1 MKKILIIDDD
11 FLTRASLA
19 QTLLRDDYRVFH
31 AKDGQ
36 RGLEQA
42 RKSKPDLII
51 CDLDSPKMNGLEL
64 RDAIRQDIRTQHIP
78 VIFLTESPTPDGL
91 QPATPLAQP
100 EYLTKPV
107 DREKLVRLVQQ
118 HLKGRPHR
126 SR

>member
-1 MKKILIIDDD
+1 MMKILIVGDD

-19 QTLLRDDYRVFH
+19 QMLLQGDYRVFH
-31 AKDGQ
+31 AKDGEK
-36 RGLEQA
+36 GLEKA

-51 CDLDSPKMNGLEL
+51 CDLDSPKTNGLEL
-64 RDAIRQDIRTQHIP
+64 RNAIRQDIRTQHIP
-78 VIFLTESPTPDGL
+78 IIFLTESPLPNGL
-91 QPATPLAQP
+91 EPATPLAQP

-118 HLKGRPHR
+118 RLAGRPQR

>member
-11 FLTRASLA
+11 LLTRASLA
-19 QTLLRDDYRVFH
+19 QTLLRGDYRVFH

-51 CDLDSPKMNGLEL
+51 CDLDSPKINGLEL
-64 RDAIRQDIRTQHIP
+64 RTAIREDARTSRIP
-78 VIFLTESPTPDGL
+78 IIFLTEKPVPNGL
-91 QPATPLAQP
+91 EPATPLAEP

-107 DREKLVRLVQQ
+107 DRQKLVRLVQQ
-118 HLKGRPHR
+118 RLRGREHK